1 MQNDKNYMKLKE
13 EMQYAETGVLEVEA
27 KLANLNEDL
36 TRIME

>member
-1 MQNDKNYMKLKE
+1 MQNEKNYMKLKE
-13 EMQYAETGVLEVEA
+13 EMQYAETAVLEVEA